1 MDGSSQYNFELKE
14 LLIILIKNQGLHEGI
29 WSLGFEFGMGA
40 GNIGP
45 NPEEARPSAFI
56 QVKQLALA
64 RATVEGPLA
73 LDAAKVNPLTKTKGK
88 SSAKAKG

>member
-1 MDGSSQYNFELKE
+1 MNEPSQYNFELRE

-45 NPEEARPSAFI
+45 TQEEARPSAFI
-56 QVKQLALA
+56 QLKQVGLA
-64 RATVEGPLA
+64 RASVEGPLA
-73 LDAAKVNPLTKTKGK
+73 LDAAKVNPPTKTKSK
-88 SSAKAKG
+88 SPAKTTA